1 MGVGGDEAGEH
12 THRRAGVAAVEG
24 RGGLAEGASD
34 AGDFDGAVWVAEDA
48 SAEGFHA
55 GERGVGVGAGGEV
68 GEARGAL
75 GKAGEHGVA
84 MRDGL
89 VAGDGEGA
97 LQGTGGA
104 DDLRGHAVLSVTRGM
119 ADVHQ
124 TQRLL

>member
-1 MGVGGDEAGEH
+1 
-12 THRRAGVAAVEG
+12 
-24 RGGLAEGASD
+24 
-34 AGDFDGAVWVAEDA
+34 
-48 SAEGFHA
+48 
-55 GERGVGVGAGGEV
+55 
-68 GEARGAL
+68 
-75 GKAGEHGVA
+75 